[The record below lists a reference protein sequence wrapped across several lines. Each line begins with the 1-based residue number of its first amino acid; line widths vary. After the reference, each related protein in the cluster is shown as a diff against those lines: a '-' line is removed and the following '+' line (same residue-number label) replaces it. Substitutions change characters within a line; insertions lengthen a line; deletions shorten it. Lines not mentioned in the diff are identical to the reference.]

1 MKALIITL
9 LCNLFALNVFCQ
21 KTNDSIELIAG
32 TGIIF
37 GYDGPENIIEIEY
50 DTSYSLTFQIVDCTP
65 SRANYFMP
73 GSGIVS
79 GSFSQFQ
86 KIIIP
91 EGVQLRIVNDHTQQI
106 HIDTAY
112 LLSQGWKL
120 PEPKVIK
127 MNKSGSGTWGTRML
141 MPSLIFNLFDT
152 IPVVDSVVYEK
163 IGGDFYKR
171 EYTSEYAIFYTMPE
185 DSTSL
190 DADSVGFDLI
200 LDSLYREFDVAD
212 RRIDRLRNRIE
223 LERENKRELRN
234 QILDATIRQRELL
247 KIRRR
252 YYKKLN

>member
-1 MKALIITL
+1 MKHLLIIV
-9 LCNLFALNVFCQ
+9 CSLFALNVFSTEIV
-21 KTNDSIELIAG
+21 KVDESTVSLW
-32 TGIIF
+32 
-37 GYDGPENIIEIEY
+37 GYDGPDNLSKVGVLNMASFLSN
-50 DTSYSLTFQIVDCTP
+50 TVLLTLE
-65 SRANYFMP
+65 M
-73 GSGIVS
+73 
-79 GSFSQFQ
+79 
-86 KIIIP
+86 K
-91 EGVQLRIVNDHTQQI
+91 
-106 HIDTAY
+106 
-112 LLSQGWKL
+112 
-120 PEPKVIK
+120 
-127 MNKSGSGTWGTRML
+127 
-141 MPSLIFNLFDT
+141 DT
-152 IPVVDSVVYEK
+152 IPVIDSVVYEK

-252 YYKKLN
+252 YYRQL